1 MVVQDVLDEA
11 GEAPALFH
19 LRFGPW
25 AVENAPVADF
35 LVIGFHLDHL
45 RDLV

>member
-1 MVVQDVLDEA
+1 MLDKA
-11 GEAPALFH
+11 GEAPALLK
-19 LRFGPW
+19 LRFGPG

-45 RDLV
+45 RFFV